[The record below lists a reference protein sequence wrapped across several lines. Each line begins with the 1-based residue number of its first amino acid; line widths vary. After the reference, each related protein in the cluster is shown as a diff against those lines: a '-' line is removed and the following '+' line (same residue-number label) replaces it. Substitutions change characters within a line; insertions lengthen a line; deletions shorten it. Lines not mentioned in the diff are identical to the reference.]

1 VAHTTQS
8 VLFFLLYF
16 NRLFA
21 TLLSYAIRAYT
32 WHYYRVYVDIKALQ
46 VSLLGGRIFFKG
58 IRYHGANE
66 TIFIHGGFITW
77 RYWKRKVERTNLS
90 GIEPDT
96 GRPRTSGKERN
107 DSVPGERTGATS
119 GNDSVGEQGGVE
131 KTVEL
136 PCRISIKAYGLEWFI
151 YNRTPAYDN
160 ILAGFG
166 YKDSTGGEDMPEPG
180 SPPEPQ
186 PNLQRS
192 KTTFDTLSEHS
203 SSEREALGTRNTELR
218 EAELS
223 DSVSSMLELL
233 PVKLDCSR
241 GAIVIGN
248 ENTRSVLTTTFD
260 SAAGTIA
267 ACKSGPMDLY
277 RQLFSFKFKHPV
289 VQMRPNPDFK
299 QNQLATA
306 KVLAAEQEDEDSSKP
321 KTAHLKQRFI
331 SGKSGTVFAT
341 WSLTFNLPW
350 NRSGLTDR
358 VAVCQGAR
366 LTFPT
371 SAGLV
376 FPDILMKIMRTTMRN
391 GAQLSTPGSQQL
403 LTVQP
408 WI

>member
-1 VAHTTQS
+1 MAHTTQS

-32 WHYYRVYVDIKALQ
+32 WHYYRVYVDINALQ
-46 VSLLGGRIFFKG
+46 FSLLGGRIFFKG

-90 GIEPDT
+90 GIDPDPS
-96 GRPRTSGKERN
+96 RPHMPGKDRN
-107 DSVPGERTGATS
+107 DFVHGESTGATS
-119 GNDSVGEQGGVE
+119 RNDSVGEQGGVE
-131 KTVEL
+131 KTASL

-151 YNRTPAYDN
+151 YNRTPAYDS

-166 YKDSTGGEDMPEPG
+166 YKDSTDGEDTPG
-180 SPPEPQ
+180 PASPTEPQ

-192 KTTFDTLSEHS
+192 KTTFDTLSEQS
-203 SSEREALGTRNTELR
+203 PNAAGALGARNTELR

-223 DSVSSMLELL
+223 DPVSSMLELL
-233 PVKLDCSR
+233 PVKLDCTK

-267 ACKSGPMDLY
+267 ACNSGPMDLY
-277 RQLFSFKFKHPV
+277 RQLFTFKFKHPV

-299 QNQLATA
+299 QNQVATA
-306 KVLAAEQEDEDSSKP
+306 KMLASEQEDDDSP
-321 KTAHLKQRFI
+321 KLRNDLFKQKVRKHKLWHSIRDLVPYFQT
-331 SGKSGTVFAT
+331 SVES
-341 WSLTFNLPW
+341 
-350 NRSGLTDR
+350 
-358 VAVCQGAR
+358 
-366 LTFPT
+366 FPGQWT
-371 SAGLV
+371 GWQHAKERG
-376 FPDILMKIMRTTMRN
+376 
-391 GAQLSTPGSQQL
+391 
-403 LTVQP
+403 
-408 WI
+408 